1 MNDKTNPYITACI
14 TPKIQIQRPNL
25 QHLCNLVVISQIGM
39 VEYGTRYKVDHPAQD
54 RKEKEEK
61 PRKRPRITASTSVE
75 RGWKQRITR
84 RENRLTRLAIDP
96 MGNLSCPLLT
106 RRANK
111 GSLGLSTGLNISGQ
125 FTSFYLSSFP
135 RTPLPLFPLFL
146 FHQDV
151 DAHIEISLRRSDR
164 FRSGRTSRWMS
175 PRNCAIRRAY
185 PNVITPHIIFND
197 FLVFSVK
204 AMISFF
210 FDFVPRIRIF
220 QVFWGTF
227 KNLSFL
233 ICSF

>member
-164 FRSGRTSRWMS
+164 FRSGRTSR
-175 PRNCAIRRAY
+175 
-185 PNVITPHIIFND
+185 
-197 FLVFSVK
+197 
-204 AMISFF
+204 
-210 FDFVPRIRIF
+210 
-220 QVFWGTF
+220 
-227 KNLSFL
+227 
-233 ICSF
+233 